1 MGSKSSN
8 SAVVEDSRLSFGL
21 WVSGNKVE
29 ILMNRTSDYHK
40 RRIFWRVQD
49 LIYRNKRIEKVQ
61 PREDFLL
68 RGVLKCTCGVNDRR
82 V

>member
-1 MGSKSSN
+1 
-8 SAVVEDSRLSFGL
+8 
-21 WVSGNKVE
+21 
-29 ILMNRTSDYHK
+29 MNRTSDYHK